1 MIKKGNS
8 TFNISTEI
16 VNLSSD
22 STQYKLFNDYGFSFG
37 VAITDYEGKY
47 VEFDHTYFNLSI

>member
-1 MIKKGNS
+1 MIERKDS

-16 VNLSSD
+16 LNLSSD

-37 VAITDYEGKY
+37 VSITDYEGKS
-47 VEFDHTYFNLSI
+47 VDFDKTYFNLSI